1 MEYWWIVYLIYE
13 SIFLDMYIIYVYIY
27 IHILYNC
34 VAFPQKTQKK
44 QLNIYAY
51 ILVGFVLIVYIYVYI
66 YT

>member
-1 MEYWWIVYLIYE
+1 MNSVSNIWIYC
-13 SIFLDMYIIYVYIY
+13 FGYVYYVYVY

-51 ILVGFVLIVYIYVYI
+51 ILVGFVIIVCIL
-66 YT
+66 